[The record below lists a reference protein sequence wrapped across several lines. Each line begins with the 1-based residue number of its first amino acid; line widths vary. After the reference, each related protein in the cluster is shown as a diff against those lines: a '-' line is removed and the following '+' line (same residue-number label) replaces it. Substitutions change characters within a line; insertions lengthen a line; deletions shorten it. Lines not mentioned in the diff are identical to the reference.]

1 MLREMG
7 KKKVIIVS
15 TVGLIYDGITSVILS
30 YLQAMNL
37 SKMDIYV
44 VSTMKCEQSIKKSI
58 QDLGCHIIE
67 LPSRKTETLKY
78 AVQLSK
84 FIRSQKIDVIHA
96 HGNSATLT
104 VEMLAGFLGGCKKRI
119 AHSHNT
125 QCEQVRADKM
135 LRPLFY
141 RLYTDAFACGKA
153 AGEWLFGKRDFTVLN
168 NGRDLEKF
176 SFNEH
181 LRDSMR
187 EKYDVRENLTFGHV
201 GGFNPQKNHEF
212 VLKIFR
218 EIIKIEANAKCF
230 FIGAGPLKEY
240 IEKKASD
247 VKSNIIFVGTTDDVP
262 AYLDM
267 FDAMILPSIFE
278 GLPLVAVEWQIN
290 GLPCILSDTITS
302 QCAVMDTVR
311 FMSLNDDPK
320 EWAKEIIRLAREN
333 VEKRSETSLE
343 GKEKIKKAGYD
354 ILENAKFLERAY
366 LL

>member
-1 MLREMG
+1 MKKYLPILRNSPFF
-7 KKKVIIVS
+7 K
-15 TVGLIYDGITSVILS
+15 GLTDNEILS
-30 YLQAMNL
+30 ILHCVNATIISKERNSYIFRAGDSTEVMGLVL
-37 SKMDIYV
+37 S
-44 VSTMKCEQSIKKSI
+44 
-58 QDLGCHIIE
+58 
-67 LPSRKTETLKY
+67 
-78 AVQLSK
+78 
-84 FIRSQKIDVIHA
+84 
-96 HGNSATLT
+96 
-104 VEMLAGFLGGCKKRI
+104 
-119 AHSHNT
+119 
-125 QCEQVRADKM
+125 
-135 LRPLFY
+135 
-141 RLYTDAFACGKA
+141 
-153 AGEWLFGKRDFTVLN
+153 
-168 NGRDLEKF
+168 
-176 SFNEH
+176 
-181 LRDSMR
+181 
-187 EKYDVRENLTFGHV
+187 V

-230 FIGAGPLKEY
+230 FIGAGSLKEY

>member
-1 MLREMG
+1 
-7 KKKVIIVS
+7 
-15 TVGLIYDGITSVILS
+15 
-30 YLQAMNL
+30 
-37 SKMDIYV
+37 
-44 VSTMKCEQSIKKSI
+44 
-58 QDLGCHIIE
+58 
-67 LPSRKTETLKY
+67 
-78 AVQLSK
+78 
-84 FIRSQKIDVIHA
+84 
-96 HGNSATLT
+96 
-104 VEMLAGFLGGCKKRI
+104 
-119 AHSHNT
+119 
-125 QCEQVRADKM
+125 
-135 LRPLFY
+135 
-141 RLYTDAFACGKA
+141 
-153 AGEWLFGKRDFTVLN
+153 
-168 NGRDLEKF
+168 LEKF

-230 FIGAGPLKEY
+230 FIGAGSLKEY

>member
-1 MLREMG
+1 MG

-44 VSTMKCEQSIKKSI
+44 VSTIKCEQSIKKSI

-78 AVQLSK
+78 AVQLTK

-104 VEMLAGFLGGCKKRI
+104 VEMLAGLLGGCKKRI

-125 QCEQVRADKM
+125 QCEQVRADKDAPTSF
-135 LRPLFY
+135 L
-141 RLYTDAFACGKA
+141 RLYTGAFACGKA
-153 AGEWLFGKRDFTVLN
+153 AGEWLFGKQDFIVLN

-230 FIGAGPLKEY
+230 FIGAGSLKEY

-320 EWAKEIIRLAREN
+320 EWAKEIIRLARE
-333 VEKRSETSLE
+333 KCRETVGNE
-343 GKEKIKKAGYD
+343 P
-354 ILENAKFLERAY
+354 
-366 LL
+366 